1 MQRNRQMGGSKMTGF
16 DILIG
21 LLFFLF
27 VFAVVYSIFWGLK
40 CPTHWKQHN
49 EQETLRISELGY
61 EFADKA
67 DKWREMA
74 TKLANE
80 LRNSANQT
88 NPTNPASSKI
98 LAEFEELKKETQ

>member
-1 MQRNRQMGGSKMTGF
+1 MTGF
-16 DILIG
+16 DIIMG

-27 VFAVVYSIFWGLK
+27 IFTVVYSIFWGLNS
-40 CPTHWKQHN
+40 PTHWKQHN

-61 EFADKA
+61 DFADKA

-80 LRNSANQT
+80 LRSPTNQTDPTNSASN
-88 NPTNPASSKI
+88 KI
-98 LAEFEELKKETQ
+98 LAEFEELKKETE